1 MSDIT
6 LILDRRDLKVT
17 LEDETVR
24 IERTALEK
32 FERIPINMIEKLIV
46 TGNPLI
52 SCDIWQKLAE
62 RNIPVLIFSRKN
74 GKSPAYFTGG
84 ISGNVHLR
92 VTQHMSFQNKK
103 LQLTIARWLLDEK
116 LEGQECLLR
125 SLSNDERI
133 LAICDLI
140 KDRRMNLNKMI
151 CTNKLMG
158 QEGVAASLY
167 FQALSKFIPGK
178 WGFNGRNK
186 RPPKDPVN
194 ALLSYTYVIA
204 GSKVLRAIFEKGLD
218 PSVSF
223 LHAIHTNRENLV
235 FDLMEPLR
243 PALDRFVLF
252 LIDNVLS
259 ENDFFQK
266 GKNGCFL
273 NKTGR
278 KLYFDQW
285 YKWHEPEEG
294 DNLTD
299 FIDDIVNDLIGF
311 FPESLDHTNDR
322 NFDVPK
328 KLIDDEIPF

>member
-17 LEDETVR
+17 MEDETVR
-24 IERTALEK
+24 VERTVLEK
-32 FERIPINMIEKLIV
+32 FERIPLNMIEKLIV
-46 TGNPLI
+46 IGKPLV
-52 SCDIWQKLAE
+52 SCDVWQKLAE
-62 RNIPVLIFSRKN
+62 RHIPVLIFPAKN

-84 ISGNVHLR
+84 VSGNVHLR
-92 VTQHMSFQNKK
+92 ISQHMAFQNTK

-140 KDRRMNLNKMI
+140 KDRRMNLHKMK

-167 FQALSKFIPGK
+167 FQALSKFIPKK

-204 GSKVLRAIFEKGLD
+204 SSKILRSIFDKGLD

-223 LHAIHTNRENLV
+223 LHAIHTNRENLAA
-235 FDLMEPLR
+235 DLMEPLR
-243 PALDRFVLF
+243 PSLDKFVLF
-252 LIDNVLS
+252 LIDNELS
-259 ENDFFQK
+259 EKDFVQK
-266 GKNGCFL
+266 GNNGCFL

-278 KLYFDQW
+278 KIYFDNW

-294 DNLTD
+294 ESLTD
-299 FIDDIVNDLIGF
+299 FIEDVVNDLTGF
-311 FPESLDHTNDR
+311 FPEKTDPLIEQEYNKKTLDE
-322 NFDVPK
+322 
-328 KLIDDEIPF
+328 EIPF